1 MSESSRPSTVHPQTV
16 LVGVFGSGEMESV
29 AMCVTRLL
37 ASEDSDWTEEFSY
50 ELFTNWVNSQAS
62 ELNELYVHM
71 FRMFGEGFIVKGV
84 RNLVAKGYLV
94 QRDTDDATYFT
105 ATEKFS
111 DVMKRYAVA

>member
-1 MSESSRPSTVHPQTV
+1 MSESSRPSTVHPQTM
-16 LVGVFGSGEMESV
+16 LVGAFGSGEMESV

-37 ASEDSDWTEEFSY
+37 ASGNSDWTEEFSY
-50 ELFTNWVNSQAS
+50 ELFTNWVNNQAN

-71 FRMFGEGFIVKGV
+71 FRMYGEGFIVKGV
-84 RNLVAKGYLV
+84 CDLIAKGYLL

-111 DVMKRYAVA
+111 DAMKRYAAA